1 MKRFLSVFTA
11 VLLAG
16 GSVVARAESLG
27 DIIAQQ
33 GLDWII
39 GAWSDKGTNGQG
51 LKMSYEWRLD
61 KHAIAVKVQT
71 PERNVE
77 GIIARN
83 PKSGDVGYVAVDNQG
98 GGALGKFSKED
109 DKIILKLSYQGSDG
123 ESGRIAIVHEKS
135 EGEGIKITV
144 HKLDESGNIGE
155 AREQFVMAR
164 NKP

>member
-1 MKRFLSVFTA
+1 
-11 VLLAG
+11 
-16 GSVVARAESLG
+16 
-27 DIIAQQ
+27 
-33 GLDWII
+33 
-39 GAWSDKGTNGQG
+39 
-51 LKMSYEWRLD
+51 
-61 KHAIAVKVQT
+61 
-71 PERNVE
+71 
-77 GIIARN
+77 
-83 PKSGDVGYVAVDNQG
+83 VAVDNQG

-109 DKIILKLSYQGSDG
+109 GKIILKLSYQGSDG